1 LLEQVGLGHQANQ
14 NLVICQED
22 KSNGGVPMLLAS
34 NPRLIMADEP
44 TAALDSHSG
53 HIVISLLRSLAKQ
66 GCTVLMVTHDPRIM
80 DIADRVAYLE
90 DGVLR
95 QE

>member
-1 LLEQVGLGHQANQ
+1 
-14 NLVICQED
+14 
-22 KSNGGVPMLLAS
+22 
-34 NPRLIMADEP
+34 MADEP
-44 TAALDSHSG
+44 TAALDSQWAYRDF
-53 HIVISLLRSLAKQ
+53 LTALFAKEQ

>member
-1 LLEQVGLGHQANQ
+1 
-14 NLVICQED
+14 
-22 KSNGGVPMLLAS
+22 M
-34 NPRLIMADEP
+34 P
-44 TAALDSHSG
+44 TAALDPA
-53 HIVISLLRSLAKQ
+53 VAYRDSLLRSLAKEQ

>member
-1 LLEQVGLGHQANQ
+1 
-14 NLVICQED
+14 
-22 KSNGGVPMLLAS
+22 
-34 NPRLIMADEP
+34 MADEP
-44 TAALDSHSG
+44 TAALDPSRAYRDF
-53 HIVISLLRSLAKQ
+53 LTALLAKEQ

-80 DIADRVAYLE
+80 DIDRVAYLE